1 MKINGKIVAVVAAAA
16 ILTASVIT
24 LTAVRL
30 AGDTMEADARQTVDI
45 LADRIALRLRIKV
58 EVALER
64 ASGLARSVS
73 FLSAL
78 PEKERGKLLDAA
90 LSSVSNADGVSG
102 AWAALSPRQG
112 ESMAY
117 VREYAGGSPLVEGGG
132 RHRLDDPRLASVASG
147 GLPTLFEPEAVTD
160 AQGESRSLLGV
171 AVPVVVDG
179 ATLGVVG
186 IDIAMSEIDS
196 MVSAARLWKGSYGF
210 LVSSGGN
217 YVAHPDTALLGKA
230 MFEGG
235 GYTEAQRKKIEDAVK
250 RHAAVS
256 LTRSGSDGVVD
267 YEDYSPVRFSGTNQS
282 WLFAISVPLAV
293 TRAGSAAFA
302 AKTILVALLVVA
314 LGIVAAILVGHAISR
329 PLVAVRDT
337 ANRMAAERDLSFR
350 LKVISKDETGESIA
364 ALERLFGDIGHFVS
378 GTIAAAAVLRGSG
391 EGLALAMEETKVT
404 TERIAESVGVA
415 RRLAETQGASTQ
427 EAAASAAQ
435 IARRAEGLSVTA
447 EEQSSAAKKSEIA
460 LSTLRGAAEE
470 VSRDVTELDREFD
483 SLLRETSSGKE
494 RLEAAARSN
503 EEIARRSEELLNANR
518 TLANIASRTNILA
531 MNAAIEAAHA
541 GAFGQGFAVVA
552 AEIRSL
558 AEISAKQSK
567 EIEKT
572 LREIGMGMRGARDSS
587 LEVSVAF
594 DKIEQSMA
602 RAHESQIRIGK
613 SVEAQSATFGAF
625 LSISRQTGEAA
636 AQVASASSEMLEGG
650 RETAREMESL
660 VKGGIELL
668 TALDRIETDV
678 LAIAAKAVDVAYQG
692 LRNRERIEELALKAG
707 SFRTGD
713 ASEVPVS
720 SASVEAAVSGESA
733 EPGES
738 PIG

>member
-1 MKINGKIVAVVAAAA
+1 MKINGKIVAVVATAA
-16 ILTASVIT
+16 ILTASAIT
-24 LTAVRL
+24 LTAVSL
-30 AGDTMEADARQTVDI
+30 AGDRMEADARQTVDI

-73 FLSAL
+73 FLAGL
-78 PEKERGKLLDAA
+78 PEKERWSLMDAA
-90 LSSVSNADGVSG
+90 LSSVSNIDGVG
-102 AWAALSPRQG
+102 GTWAALSPRQG
-112 ESMAY
+112 ESAGY
-117 VREYAGGSPLVEGGG
+117 AREFAGGSPVTEGEG
-132 RHRLDDPRLASVASG
+132 RHRLDDPRLASVAEG
-147 GLPTLFEPEAVTD
+147 GIPALFEPETLTD
-160 AQGESRSLLGV
+160 AQGESRSILGV

-186 IDIAMSEIDS
+186 LDIAMSEIDS

-217 YVAHPDTALLGKA
+217 YVAHPDASLLGKA
-230 MFEGG
+230 MFDGT
-235 GYTEAQRKKIEDAVK
+235 GYTAEQRKKIEDAVK

-256 LTRSGSDGVVD
+256 LTRTGPDGVVD
-267 YEDYSPVRFSGTNQS
+267 YEDYSPVRFSGTNQT

-302 AKTILVALLVVA
+302 AKTILVALLIVA
-314 LGIVAAILVGHAISR
+314 LGIVAAFLVGRAISR

-337 ANRMAAERDLSFR
+337 ANRMAVERDLSFR
-350 LKVISKDETGESIA
+350 LKVISKDETGESIG
-364 ALERLFGDIGHFVS
+364 ALEKLFGEIGHFVS
-378 GTIAAAAVLRGSG
+378 GTIAAATLLRGSG
-391 EGLALAMEETKVT
+391 DELALAMDETKVT

-435 IARRAEGLSVTA
+435 IAKRAEGLSLTA
-447 EEQSSAAKKSEIA
+447 EGQATAARKSELA

-470 VSRDVTELDREFD
+470 VSRDVMELDREFD

-494 RLEAAARSN
+494 RLEAAAKSN

-541 GAFGQGFAVVA
+541 GEYGQGFAVVA
-552 AEIRSL
+552 SEIRSL

-587 LEVSVAF
+587 LEVSAAF

-613 SVEAQSATFGAF
+613 SVEAQSSTFGAF

-636 AQVASASSEMLEGG
+636 AQVAGASSEMLEGG
-650 RETAREMESL
+650 RETSREMASL

-678 LAIAAKAVDVAYQG
+678 LAIAAKAVDVAEQG
-692 LRNRERIEELALKAG
+692 LRNRDKIEELALRAG

-713 ASEVPVS
+713 DSEPPKTPASMEP
-720 SASVEAAVSGESA
+720 A
-733 EPGES
+733 EPLEP